1 MTAPASARRFGVR
14 RRRRVERRAQPRGRN
29 GAPSRGGGP
38 PVGGW
43 GYVPP
48 VPTLTLIDGSGFIF
62 RAYHAIPP
70 LTSSKGVPT
79 NAVLGFANMLLKAL
93 REHAPTHVA
102 MVLDVSR
109 RSFRTELDPAYKA
122 HRPVPPEDLVPQ
134 FPLVRDVTR
143 ALSVPILE
151 QEGFEADDIIATLAT
166 HARSHGWEVVIVTG
180 DKDFGQLVDD
190 RIRLYDPMAEA
201 RGQGGWSGPAEVE
214 QKMGIPPS
222 QVIEYQSLLGDK
234 VDNVPG
240 IPGVGEVTAAALI
253 RHFGSVEAML
263 ARADEIPQAVKRGG
277 EKLKEKV
284 LANAERLRLNRKLVT
299 LDAHMALPWDPD
311 QLVRRPI
318 DAEKA
323 KALFTELEFTRLLRE
338 LPGLVA
344 GAEAAAAA
352 TLTLTPSETLAA
364 SPPAASRPH
373 PHTLPAPHPVAHAL
387 ASTHPAGAELLLDEA
402 ALVAAVGALAAAPE
416 IGLVVVGAGGA
427 PRTDQV
433 VGLGLAGGGRAFY
446 LPLGHRYL
454 GAPLAIPPEAVARAL
469 RPLLAGPRG
478 IHAHDRKEV
487 AHRLARLGLELTA
500 PGEDT
505 DLMSRLLVP
514 TRREHALGDVAR
526 ERLHLELPPDPT
538 ANEKRGGTGHEGA
551 EVERVAA
558 WAGAGAAAL
567 PALAAALGAELEA
580 VHLTP
585 LYREIER
592 PLVPVL
598 LDMERAGIAVD
609 SAAME
614 AMSAE
619 FGAAMDELE
628 RRLTEAAGHP
638 FNVASTRELAKV
650 LFEELGLPVV
660 KKLKT
665 GPSTDVEVLE
675 KLAEQHPLPGL
686 VLEHRSLAKLKGTYV
701 DALPLLVD
709 PVDRR
714 IHTTYHQAGAATGRL
729 SSVDPNLQNIPVR
742 TELSRRIRA
751 AFVAP
756 PGRRLVSADYSQIEL
771 RILAH
776 YSADPALLES
786 FRKGEDVHTR
796 TAAETFGV
804 PADAVTSDQRRVA
817 KVLNFGIAYGLS
829 AFGLSQRLDM
839 PPREAQ
845 GIIDRYFA
853 RYVGVKRW
861 LDAIVAEARRA
872 GEVRTFFGRL
882 RPMPEIA
889 ARNQALRQAAERTA
903 VNTPIQGTA
912 ADVVK
917 IAMLRVHA
925 ALGRERLDAR
935 MLLQV
940 HDELVVEASEGTVE
954 AVSALLRRE
963 MEGSASLAVPLLV
976 EVGHGHSWAEAH

>member
-1 MTAPASARRFGVR
+1 
-14 RRRRVERRAQPRGRN
+14 
-29 GAPSRGGGP
+29 
-38 PVGGW
+38 
-43 GYVPP
+43 

-70 LTSSKGVPT
+70 LTTTKGVPT
-79 NAVLGFANMLLKAL
+79 NAVLGFTNMLLKAL
-93 REHAPTHVA
+93 REHSPTHVA
-102 MVLDVSR
+102 MVFDVSR
-109 RSFRTELDPAYKA
+109 RSFRTGLDPTYKA
-122 HRPVPPEDLVPQ
+122 HRPEPPDDLVPQ

-143 ALSVPILE
+143 VLSVPILE

-166 HARSHGWEVVIVTG
+166 HARGHGWEVVIVTG

-190 RIRLYDPMAEA
+190 RVRLYDPMAEA

-214 QKMGIPPS
+214 KKLGVPPS

-263 ARADEIPQAVKRGG
+263 ARPDEIPQAVKRGG
-277 EKLKEKV
+277 EKLKEKIV
-284 LANAERLRLNRKLVT
+284 AGAERLRLNRKLVT
-299 LDAHMALPWDPD
+299 LDAHMALPWDPEE
-311 QLVRRPI
+311 LVRRPI
-318 DAEKA
+318 DAAKA
-323 KALFTELEFTRLLRE
+323 KALFTELDFSRLIRDLPALVTTSAAASETASGGASGAGGAALAEQGPGAMHRE
-338 LPGLVA
+338 PVA
-344 GAEAAAAA
+344 AVATGSELEAA
-352 TLTLTPSETLAA
+352 
-364 SPPAASRPH
+364 
-373 PHTLPAPHPVAHAL
+373 LPAR
-387 ASTHPAGAELLLDEA
+387 AELVLDEA
-402 ALVAAVGALAAAPE
+402 ALAAAVAVLAAAPAL
-416 IGLVVVGAGGA
+416 GLLVVGHGTA
-427 PRTDQV
+427 PRTDPV
-433 VGLGLAGGGRAFY
+433 VGLALAGDGRAFY

-454 GAPLAIPPEAVARAL
+454 GAPAALPTPVVAGAL
-469 RPLLAGPRG
+469 RPLLGGQKPV
-478 IHAHDRKEV
+478 HAHDRKAA
-487 AHRLARLGLELTA
+487 AHRLARLGLTLTA
-500 PGEDT
+500 PGDDT

-514 TRREHALGDVAR
+514 TRREHALVDVAR
-526 ERLHLELPPDPT
+526 ERIRCELPPDPT
-538 ANEKRGGTGHEGA
+538 EKEKRGGTGHEGA

-558 WAGAGAAAL
+558 WAGPCAAVL
-567 PALAAALGAELEA
+567 PALAAALARAMDE
-580 VHLTP
+580 VQLTP
-585 LYREIER
+585 LYRDIEL

-598 LDMERAGIAVD
+598 LEMEQAGIAVD

-619 FGAAMDELE
+619 FGAAMEELE
-628 RRLTEAAGHP
+628 RRLTESAGHP
-638 FNVASTRELAKV
+638 FNVASTRELGKV
-650 LFEELGLPVV
+650 LFEELRLPVI

-665 GPSTDVEVLE
+665 GPSTDVDVLE

-709 PVDRR
+709 PADGR
-714 IHTTYHQAGAATGRL
+714 IHTTFNQAGAATGRL

-742 TELSRRIRA
+742 TDLSRRIRA

-776 YSADPALLES
+776 YSSDQALIES

-804 PADAVTSDQRRVA
+804 AAGAVTPDQRRVA

-853 RYVGVKRW
+853 RYAGVKRW
-861 LDAIVAEARRA
+861 LEAIVAEARRT
-872 GEVRTFFGRL
+872 GEVRTVFGRL

-889 ARNQALRQAAERTA
+889 ARNPALRQAAERTA

-917 IAMLRVHA
+917 IAMLRVQA
-925 ALGRERLDAR
+925 ALVKERLDAR

-940 HDELVVEASEGTVE
+940 HDELVVEAAERAVE
-954 AVSALLRRE
+954 PVSALLRRE
-963 MEGSASLAVPLLV
+963 MEASASLAVPLLV
-976 EVGHGHSWAEAH
+976 EVGHGRSWAEAH